1 MVSIRAVTGIF
12 ENKSACLVVN
22 PIRVGSFPE
31 WNLSKRLIY
40 R

>member
-22 PIRVGSFPE
+22 PIRVGSFPICT
-31 WNLSKRLIY
+31 RAGGT
-40 R
+40 